1 MTKLVIRRLQGYGN
15 AAPFTYPDIWARKP
29 DCLHLPYSTAFRKI
43 GFGVG
48 GAPFVLK
55 ITWSILLRYEF
66 ITYISV
72 MLTTNVHS
80 LYLILFYEL
89 AKPNGIVSKILNLL
103 GFQVFKNIS
112 VLKHTH
118 LFDSKYNF
126 RVYFWEIPVFHTL
139 KVQTIL
145 LELHCKTL
153 FITLKSVLRR
163 KILLNYIKCSV

>member
-1 MTKLVIRRLQGYGN
+1 
-15 AAPFTYPDIWARKP
+15 
-29 DCLHLPYSTAFRKI
+29 
-43 GFGVG
+43 
-48 GAPFVLK
+48 
-55 ITWSILLRYEF
+55 
-66 ITYISV
+66 

-139 KVQTIL
+139 KVQTVL

-153 FITLKSVLRR
+153 FIT
-163 KILLNYIKCSV
+163 KISPQEEDTIELY